1 MSFWFHRD
9 KVMADRGGGKKGL
22 APKQKFRTIYV
33 IDFEA
38 TCNGDRRSPL
48 RPQEIIE
55 FPCVRLDTK
64 TFKPTATFH
73 EYVRPVHHARLT
85 HFCTELTGITQE
97 TVDAAD
103 AFPRVFG
110 RFQAWLGDH
119 DEDDSVFLTL
129 GDWDFKTMLPDQ
141 CRLSGLTLPPRFRQ
155 WVNVK
160 RSFQTCQ
167 GYFPRSMRSMLDDLN
182 IPLVGRH
189 HSGIDDVNNIV
200 SIVQSLALSEKGC
213 VYDVTGRIKDNPCAK
228 AAVLPKQD
236 KQLV

>member
-9 KVMADRGGGKKGL
+9 KMMADRLEGCP
-22 APKQKFRTIYV
+22 PKQKFRTIYV

-38 TCNGDRRSPL
+38 TCNGNQREPL

-64 TFKPTATFH
+64 TFKPLATFH
-73 EYVRPVHHARLT
+73 EYVRPVRHPELT
-85 HFCTELTGITQE
+85 HFCTALTGITQE
-97 TVDAAD
+97 IVDASD
-103 AFPRVFG
+103 EFPAVFD
-110 RFQAWLGDH
+110 RFQAWLGDDDEH
-119 DEDDSVFLTL
+119 DSIFLTL
-129 GDWDFKTMLPDQ
+129 GDWDFKTMLPAQ
-141 CRLSGLTLPPRFRQ
+141 CQLSDVPLPPRFRQ

-167 GYFPRSMRSMLDDLN
+167 GYFPRSMRHMLDDLK

-200 SIVQSLALSEKGC
+200 SIVQKLARSDKGC
-213 VYDVTGRIKDNPCAK
+213 VYDVTGRTRDSPQ
-228 AAVLPKQD
+228 V
-236 KQLV
+236 